1 MSKREEL
8 IEKINELHQQIE
20 EIVDDSY
27 MLDVEINI
35 LSKQMD
41 LLHNKKM
48 KLDYKYSQKNCQLE
62 KVLEELKKVD
72 KE

>member
-8 IEKINELHQQIE
+8 IEKINDLHQQIE
-20 EIVDDSY
+20 EIADDSY
-27 MLDVEINI
+27 MLDVEIDI
-35 LSKQMD
+35 LSKQID

-48 KLDYKYSQKNCQLE
+48 KLGYKYNQKNCQLE
-62 KVLEELKKVD
+62 KVLEELEKVD